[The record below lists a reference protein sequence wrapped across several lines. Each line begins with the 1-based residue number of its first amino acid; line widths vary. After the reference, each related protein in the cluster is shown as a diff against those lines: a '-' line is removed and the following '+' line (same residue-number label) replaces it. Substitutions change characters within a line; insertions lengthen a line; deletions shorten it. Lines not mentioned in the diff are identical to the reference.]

1 MWYIKCP
8 VVGILD
14 VMFVNYFCNVE
25 INFYIYESSSVLI
38 DTYSLIKQIN
48 YETSYLLHYSKSP
61 VW

>member
-1 MWYIKCP
+1 M
-8 VVGILD
+8 GILGTP
-14 VMFVNYFCNVE
+14 FINYFCIVE
-25 INFYIYESSSVLI
+25 RNFYKYESSSVLI